1 MTVSADST
9 LWTADTLCVTADG
22 RVVCIDA
29 DVVEA
34 ASATDRIDAVVAVV
48 GTVIVVEVAGAL
60 DQLDAAVQPAV
71 IGVIIG
77 GGYRRPLQP
86 ETVEGYGYA
95 VLPALWGEAHGV
107 VVAASNGAAVLR
119 HIRADAAGAAGVAG
133 RSAARL
139 ALKAAASGER
149 GQAGAA
155 VAVFKGLDA
164 DGSGNAVVRG
174 QGFGV
179 IGNIRGAAIGQ
190 HDDDEA
196 AAIVAWLLAA

>member
-1 MTVSADST
+1 MTVTADST
-9 LWTADTLCVTADG
+9 IWTADTLCVTADG
-22 RVVCIDA
+22 RIVCIDA

-34 ASATDRIDAVVAVV
+34 AGATDRIDAVVAVV
-48 GTVIVVEVAGAL
+48 GTVIVVEVAGAI

-86 ETVEGYGYA
+86 ETIEGHGHA
-95 VLPALWGEAHGV
+95 ILPQLVGEAHGV

-119 HIRADAAGAAGVAG
+119 HVSGDAAGAAGVAG
-133 RSAARL
+133 RSAVRL
-139 ALKAAASGER
+139 AVRAAASGER
-149 GQAGAA
+149 GQAGVA
-155 VAVFKGLDA
+155 VAVLKGFDA
-164 DGSGNAVVRG
+164 AGSGNAVVRG
-174 QGFGV
+174 NGFGA
-179 IGNIRGAAIGQ
+179 IGNIAGSAIGQ

>member
-1 MTVSADST
+1 MTVTADST
-9 LWTADTLCVTADG
+9 LWTADTQCVTADG
-22 RVVCIDA
+22 RIVCIDA

-34 ASATDRIDAVVAVV
+34 AGATDRIDAVVAVV

-86 ETVEGYGYA
+86 ETVEGYAYA
-95 VLPALWGEAHGV
+95 ILPPLVGEAHGV
-107 VVAASNGAAVLR
+107 VVAASNGAAILR
-119 HIRADAAGAAGVAG
+119 HVSADATGSVVVAG

-139 ALKAAASGER
+139 AIKAAASGER

-155 VAVFKGLDA
+155 VAVLKGFSA
-164 DGSGNAVVRG
+164 DGSGNAIVRG
-174 QGFGV
+174 NGIGV
-179 IGNIRGAAIGQ
+179 IGNIAGTAIGQ
-190 HDDDEA
+190 QDDDEA

>member
-1 MTVSADST
+1 MTVTADST
-9 LWTADTLCVTADG
+9 LWTADTHCVTADG
-22 RVVCIDA
+22 RIVCIDA
-29 DVVEA
+29 DVAEA
-34 ASATDRIDAVVAVV
+34 AGATDRIDAVVAAV

-86 ETVEGYGYA
+86 ETVEGYGHA
-95 VLPALWGEAHGV
+95 ILPPLVGEAHGV

-119 HIRADAAGAAGVAG
+119 HVSGNAAGAAGVAG
-133 RSAARL
+133 CSATRL
-139 ALKAAASGER
+139 AVKAAACGER

-155 VAVFKGLDA
+155 VAVFKELGA
-164 DGSGNAVVRG
+164 DGSGNAVVCG
-174 QGFGV
+174 KGFGV
-179 IGNIRGAAIGQ
+179 IGNIAGTAIGQ